1 MNASIDYG
9 STLSR
14 AWQITW
20 RHKVLWIF
28 GILAGCSQGGSSGNG
43 SSGNN
48 SNFNVGPNGDVQL
61 PPEIQ
66 RFFNSDPQQYLP
78 LIIGVVCVLL
88 LVGLIFFILGLIGEG
103 GLIQGVATAD
113 TTGSVTFG
121 ETWAVGVSKIVPLF
135 LLRLVIAV
143 PIIVVVL
150 LIAGLAV
157 ITAGFALI
165 CIVPLTCLLIPAAIV
180 VSIWQH
186 FAKYYIVLQGSGVID
201 SLRQSWAFLRQN
213 WAQVLVLGLIT
224 IVIAFVIGLILA
236 LPMILAVLPAMFILI
251 GNAAQNVQPDI
262 TAFLPS
268 LICGLVYLPVLL
280 VLQGILQTWTTS
292 AWTLAFRQ
300 LTGAQPAVVPVAPS
314 PA

>member
-28 GILAGCSQGGSSGNG
+28 GILAGCSQSNSSGNSG
-43 SSGNN
+43 SGNN

-61 PPEIQ
+61 PPEIE
-66 RFFNSDPQQYLP
+66 RFFSRDPQQYLP

-88 LVGLIFFILGLIGEG
+88 LVGLIFFILGLLGEG

-113 TTGSVTFG
+113 STGSVTFG
-121 ETWAVGVSKIVPLF
+121 EAWAAGVSKIVPLF

-143 PIIVVVL
+143 PIIVVVF

-165 CIVPLTCLLIPAAIV
+165 CIVPLICLLVPAAIV

-224 IVIAFVIGLILA
+224 IVISFVIGIVLA
-236 LPMILAVLPAMFILI
+236 LPMILAVLPALFVLI

-280 VLQGILQTWTTS
+280 VLQGILETWTTS

-300 LTGAQPAVVPVAPS
+300 LTGAQPAVVPVAPN